1 MRVDLNADMGEGFG
15 PWRMGDDDALL
26 GIVTSANIACGFH
39 AGDWDVMAAAMA
51 RAVENGVA
59 VGAHPGFPD
68 MQGFGRRQMALPLE
82 SLGRLVQYQLGAA
95 QAMARA
101 AGGCV
106 AHLKLHGAMSNM
118 AMADTEL
125 ARRAFSAALE
135 VDPDLTIFVL
145 AATPME
151 DAARALG
158 CRYAGEVFADRGYA
172 EDGTLIPRGQPGA
185 MIDDP
190 QVAVERMTAMLRD
203 GAIHCAS
210 GARIEARIDT
220 ICLHGDEPGAVA
232 AARRLRAGLEAEGI
246 AIAAPA

>member
-15 PWRMGDDDALL
+15 PWRMGDDEALL
-26 GIVTSANIACGFH
+26 GIVSSANIACGFH
-39 AGDWDVMAAAMA
+39 AGDWDVMAATMA
-51 RAVENGVA
+51 RAVENGVCI
-59 VGAHPGFPD
+59 GAHPGFPD
-68 MQGFGRRQMALPLE
+68 LQGFGRRQMVMASD

-101 AGGCV
+101 AGGRV
-106 AHLKLHGAMSNM
+106 AHLKLHGALSNT
-118 AMADTEL
+118 AMADAEM
-125 ARRAFSAALE
+125 ARRAFAAALE

-151 DAARALG
+151 AAARALG
-158 CRYAGEVFADRGYA
+158 CRYACEVFADRGYA

-190 QVAVERMTAMLRD
+190 EIAVERMTAMLRD

-220 ICLHGDEPGAVA
+220 ICLHGDAPGAVE
-232 AARRLRAGLEAEGI
+232 AARRLRAGLENAGI